1 VDHVTDTHDLPDSA
15 DGDAVVTSTGAMP
28 GRPSAGRNL
37 PVATAVGLA
46 LGALFLGSLFY
57 HPAAFA
63 AMVLLTTLLAV
74 WETGTVLSTVNHV
87 VARPVLLMACF
98 VMAVATYLLGAEG
111 QTLGLLVLVLG
122 AFGWDL
128 ATVPRTDVVHKLG
141 TTVFLGMWII
151 FLSSFAILLVD
162 RETGGAAAVL
172 AVGGGAIFGDT
183 GGYAFGRLFGKHA
196 IAPTVSPNK
205 TWEGLVGGL
214 VTSGVLGFFVLPMV
228 DATLFAQPLD
238 GAIVAMVAALAGF
251 FGDLAESMVKRDVGL
266 KDLGT
271 SIPGHGGVLDRIDGL
286 LLAFP
291 VGYYVLE
298 LVT

>member
-1 VDHVTDTHDLPDSA
+1 MTDSHDLPDEAA
-15 DGDAVVTSTGAMP
+15 DDVVVTAEPATP
-28 GRPSAGRNL
+28 GTPSGGRNL
-37 PVATAVGLA
+37 PVAIAVGLV

-57 HPAAFA
+57 HPAAFT

-74 WETGTVLSTVNHV
+74 WETGTVLSNVNHV
-87 VARPVLLMACF
+87 IARPVLLMACV
-98 VMAVATYLLGAEG
+98 VMAAATYLLGAQG

-141 TTVFLGMWII
+141 TTIFLGMWII
-151 FLSSFAILLVD
+151 FLASFAILLVD
-162 RETGGAAAVL
+162 RDTGGPAAVL
-172 AVGGGAIFGDT
+172 AVGGGAIFGDI
-183 GGYAFGRLFGKHA
+183 GGYAFGRMFGKRA

-205 TWEGLVGGL
+205 TWEGLIGG
-214 VTSGVLGFFVLPMV
+214 VITSGALGYFVLPLV
-228 DATLFAQPLD
+228 NDTLFAQPLD
-238 GAIVAMVAALAGF
+238 GAIVAMLAALAGF
-251 FGDLAESMVKRDVGL
+251 FGDLCESMVKRDVGL

-271 SIPGHGGVLDRIDGL
+271 SIPGHGGVLDRVDGL